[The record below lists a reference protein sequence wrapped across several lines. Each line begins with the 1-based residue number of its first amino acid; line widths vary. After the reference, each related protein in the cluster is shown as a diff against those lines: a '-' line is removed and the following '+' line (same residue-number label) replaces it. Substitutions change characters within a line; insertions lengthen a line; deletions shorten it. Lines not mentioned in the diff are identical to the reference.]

1 MDGMEVGVITDGMLL
16 QRGNDVGASALL
28 KDARLFADKFERGAN
43 TALDF
48 GLRGR
53 RCGLVDPA
61 DLPREH
67 ECERPCRPGVRLR
80 SRPQVPSQLDGGM

>member
-43 TALDF
+43 TAL
-48 GLRGR
+48 GEQLAQPLGRIVIGRGEVVFR
-53 RCGLVDPA
+53 IKP
-61 DLPREH
+61 
-67 ECERPCRPGVRLR
+67 
-80 SRPQVPSQLDGGM
+80 